1 MESWATVTE
10 SAKGVAGEWAACA
23 AVGTFVLD
31 RRTQPEGRVMVSFRQ
46 PEIKSLA
53 VAGSDPILEE
63 LVRTAGRCGARGAGK

>member
-1 MESWATVTE
+1 
-10 SAKGVAGEWAACA
+10 
-23 AVGTFVLD
+23 VGRLHGNRDLRALSVLD